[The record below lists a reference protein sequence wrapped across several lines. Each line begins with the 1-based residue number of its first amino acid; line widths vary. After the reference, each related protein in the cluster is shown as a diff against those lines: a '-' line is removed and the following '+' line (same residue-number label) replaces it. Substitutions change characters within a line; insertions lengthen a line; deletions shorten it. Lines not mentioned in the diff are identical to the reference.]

1 MCSVCETALRN
12 QLLRYELPDEVLVW
26 AELPVTGTGKIS
38 KKDIRQKLADDGYK
52 LPDLR
57 KSKL

>member
-1 MCSVCETALRN
+1 MRN